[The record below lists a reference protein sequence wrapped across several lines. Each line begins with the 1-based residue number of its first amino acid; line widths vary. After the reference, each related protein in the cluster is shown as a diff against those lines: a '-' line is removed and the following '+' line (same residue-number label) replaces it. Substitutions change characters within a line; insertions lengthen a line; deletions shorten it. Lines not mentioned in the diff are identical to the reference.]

1 MNRRFAPPVAL
12 ALLATVAAANY
23 VTAHYG
29 LVPAGFGLLVT
40 AGTYFAGISLG
51 LRDLLQQVGGIR
63 WALAA
68 VAAGIAVSFAMGAG
82 RIALASAV
90 AFGLAELADLLVYTP
105 IRRRNWRPAVI
116 AGNAIGALV
125 DTLVFLSIAGFPL
138 TGQSVGG
145 QLLVKAVWM
154 TLLALVVGEVIA
166 RAVRRESKYAGGA

>member
-1 MNRRFAPPVAL
+1 MKRTPAPIVAV
-12 ALLATVAAANY
+12 LLVVTVAAANW
-23 VTAHYG
+23 VTTRYG

-51 LRDLLQQVGGIR
+51 LRDLLQQVGGIC

-68 VAAGIAVSFAMGAG
+68 VAAGIAVSFLMGDG

-90 AFGLAELADLLVYTP
+90 AFGLGELADLFVYTP
-105 IRRRNWRPAVI
+105 IRRRNWRPAVVV
-116 AGNAIGALV
+116 GNAIGALV

-145 QLLVKAVWM
+145 QMLVKGVWC
-154 TLLALVVGEVIA
+154 TALALVVGEGIA
-166 RAVRRESKYAGGA
+166 RTARRVMA